1 MRPAKA
7 NGRRDYMT
15 LPGVACPCGSPE
27 LRMVEPGDAPERH
40 PIAALLNSGQ
50 PMRGWCS
57 AACFNRQDR
66 SAAL

>member
-1 MRPAKA
+1 
-7 NGRRDYMT
+7 
-15 LPGVACPCGSPE
+15 
-27 LRMVEPGDAPERH
+27 MVEPGDAPERH